1 MLYYWWCVVLSEPN
15 KLVISKSTLFYYCK
29 IINLI
34 LNIKEYW
41 TAICEGP
48 LIHNNSNHGSKLN
61 IIFQPYN
68 IYSFIYIS
76 VNMNKSMVLQ
86 KKTFSSIRRQ
96 FKKYLFSF
104 TESLKHLA
112 RFLQYNIHQT
122 MSNQHS
128 FFFDTVIVKYL
139 QMSSRDL
146 YPKRETGQKELS
158 SR

>member
-1 MLYYWWCVVLSEPN
+1 MLYYWWSVVLSEPN

-41 TAICEGP
+41 TAICECP
-48 LIHNNSNHGSKLN
+48 LIQNNLNNGSKLN
-61 IIFQPYN
+61 IIFLPCSV
-68 IYSFIYIS
+68 YSY
-76 VNMNKSMVLQ
+76 VLMTIWARQ
-86 KKTFSSIRRQ
+86 WFCKKKTFSSIRRQ

-146 YPKRETGQKELS
+146 YPKKETGQKELS

>member
-1 MLYYWWCVVLSEPN
+1 MLYYWWSVVLSEPN

-41 TAICEGP
+41 TAICECP
-48 LIHNNSNHGSKLN
+48 LIQNNLNNGSKLN
-61 IIFQPYN
+61 IIFLPCL
-68 IYSFIYIS
+68 FICIND
-76 VNMNKSMVLQ
+76 NMSKAMVLQ

-146 YPKRETGQKELS
+146 YPKKETGQKELS